1 MEARMLCA
9 RFALAIMLA
18 VGMLAIGK
26 PIGLPGA
33 AEAQS
38 FPDKP
43 IKLVAPFPAGGP
55 TDTTARIV
63 AQALSARLGQ
73 TVIIENQAGAGG
85 TIGAK
90 QVATAA
96 PDGYTLLMVA
106 VASTFGTAP
115 VFYKLDYDPV
125 KAFAP
130 VATIVVDKLL
140 MVGGP
145 ALPAQTV
152 QEVVNYAKAN
162 PGKLNYGA
170 PTGIGPHFMME
181 LFKRKVGIDIVHISY
196 RGLGPVIPDLI
207 GGQVHLTIS
216 GESVLLPFVQG
227 RDARVRPLAVTGPQ
241 RWPEL
246 PDIPTLVEKS
256 YLDVPYDSLFGIV
269 APAGTPA
276 PVIAKLNAA
285 INDGLRASDTKA
297 NFAKLGIDPVITTPA
312 EFAAIIAKEGPLWA
326 DIIRV
331 TGVKPE

>member
-1 MEARMLCA
+1 MICA
-9 RFALAIMLA
+9 RFALTATFVFASFALA
-18 VGMLAIGK
+18 LSSTTH
-26 PIGLPGA
+26 
-33 AEAQS
+33 AQS
-38 FPDKP
+38 FPEKP

-55 TDTTARIV
+55 TDTTARVV
-63 AQALSARLGQ
+63 AQALSARLHQ
-73 TVIIENQAGAGG
+73 PVVIENQAGAGG

-90 QVATAA
+90 QVVTAA

-106 VASTFGTAP
+106 VANTFGTAP

-130 VATIVVDKLL
+130 VATVVADKLL

-152 QEVVNYAKAN
+152 QQVVSYAKAN
-162 PGKLNYGA
+162 PGKLSYGA

-181 LFKRKVGIDIVHISY
+181 LFKHKVGIDIVHIPY

-246 PDIPTLVEKS
+246 PDIPTLVEES
-256 YLDVPYDSLFGIV
+256 FLDVPYDTLFGIV
-269 APAGTPA
+269 APTGTPA

-285 INDGLRASDTKA
+285 INDGLRSPDMKAS
-297 NFAKLGIDPVITTPA
+297 FAKLGIDPVITTPA
-312 EFAAIIAKEGPLWA
+312 EFATIIAKEGPLWA
-326 DIIRV
+326 DVIRV
-331 TGVKPE
+331 TGIKPE